1 VNAPRTNA
9 PNGNARDVDLR
20 DPGLGIA
27 GVLDDDDGPRPAA
40 DGTVTG
46 GALVRWVLGRQR
58 GRIAVG
64 ALSGIAWMG
73 FIALLPVA
81 LGIAVNRIVDDNSAG
96 SVALACVLLGA
107 VTLAQAAAGVLR
119 HRCALLLYNRT
130 RWLVE
135 RLVTRRVLDPRG
147 GGSTEAGALLSLASN
162 DTQRVGG
169 IADIMC
175 RGSGAVVTFAAV
187 GVGMLAASPVL
198 GALVLVGLPPCLLVL
213 VPLWRP
219 YERRAADQ
227 QQRLAEASAI
237 AADVTTGLRV
247 VKGLGS
253 EDGVRR
259 WFADGTAQVRESAV
273 ALARLD
279 SAWTALTDAV
289 PAVFL
294 ALTIWV
300 GGRLA
305 LDGDLSPGALV
316 TFTGLAVFLAIP
328 LATFA
333 EAGDA
338 WATGLASARRIATV
352 LSSATAVADDGHTS
366 STSQAPFALR
376 LDRVRHG
383 PLVDFDLDVRAGEVL
398 GVAADD
404 PTVAGALGD
413 LVTRRADPAGGRVLL
428 GADDVRDLP
437 LDVLRGCL
445 VAVDGHHPWV
455 LDGTIRDNVAL
466 GAPGERDDALEDA
479 LLAAAG
485 EDLLARRDGLHAA
498 VGERGLA
505 LSGGQRQR
513 LTVARGYAAHPPILV
528 LDEPTSAL
536 DVATEIRLLDRL
548 RAIRAGRTT
557 VLLTVSAPVLAA
569 CDRVVVVENGR
580 VARAG
585 THAELLRD
593 ARYRALVAPEAS

>member
-1 VNAPRTNA
+1 M
-9 PNGNARDVDLR
+9 NARDSDLS
-20 DPGLGIA
+20 DPGIGIA
-27 GVLDDDDGPRPAA
+27 GVLADDDGPRAA
-40 DGTVTG
+40 PDGTVTG
-46 GALVRWVLGRQR
+46 GAIVRWALGRQR

-81 LGIAVNRIVDDNSAG
+81 LGVAVDRIVDDNSAG
-96 SVALACVLLGA
+96 SVALACALLGA

-147 GGSTEAGALLSLASN
+147 GVGTDAGSLLSLASN
-162 DTQRVGG
+162 DAQRVGG

-175 RGSGAVVTFAAV
+175 RGSGAVVTFVAV
-187 GVGMLAASPVL
+187 GIGMLAASPVL
-198 GALVLVGLPPCLLVL
+198 GALVLVGLPPSLLVL

-219 YERRAADQ
+219 YERRAAEQ
-227 QQRLAEASAI
+227 QQRLGEASAV

-247 VKGLGS
+247 VKGLGG

-259 WFADGTAQVRESAV
+259 WFAAGTDQVRESAV

-338 WATGLASARRIATV
+338 WATGLAAARRIGAQ
-352 LSSATAVADDGHTS
+352 LSTPCAVRDDGDARETVDS
-366 STSQAPFALR
+366 RAALY
-376 LDRVRHG
+376 LTDVRHG
-383 PLVDFDLDVRAGEVL
+383 PFTGITLHVRPGEVL
-398 GVAADD
+398 GVVADD
-404 PTVAGALGD
+404 ATVAGAFAD
-413 LVTRRADPAGGRVLL
+413 LVTRRADPVQGHVVL
-428 GADDVRDLP
+428 GDDDIRELS
-437 LDVLRGCL
+437 LDVLREHV
-445 VAVDGHHPWV
+445 VAVDGHHPWIV
-455 LDGTIRDNVAL
+455 DGTIRANLAL
-466 GAPGERDDALEDA
+466 GVPDAGADSLERA

-485 EDLLARRDGLHAA
+485 EDLLARRDGLDAP

-513 LTVARGYAAHPPILV
+513 LAVARAYAAAPAVLV

-548 RAIRAGRTT
+548 RAIRAGQTT
-557 VLLTVSAPVLAA
+557 VLVTGSAPALAA
-569 CDRVVVVENGR
+569 CDRVVVVEDGR
-580 VARAG
+580 VVRSGA
-585 THAELLRD
+585 HDQLLQD
-593 ARYRALVAPEAS
+593 ARYRALVAPEAP